1 MGIQSGEW
9 RARDG
14 ALPEWRAQ
22 WRAHTGL
29 QRHRLVPRPTS
40 IARAVALAVRAR
52 SARKTIVTL
61 IFCVRCSPGDSAAAT
76 GWSGE
81 RRPMGPLAVSLPRPY
96 RIVGV
101 CRVSHAKHA
110 WIADSVHQT
119 DSAADRSFGHG
130 GQSRAESCAPTRI
143 VRAWARA
150 HARPSQQTSDTR
162 LCRGS
167 NRRGSTGQSSQSV
180 RHTLQGEVRA
190 CRGSLREPGE
200 KFWDC
205 IIGDEVL
212 RRRIGSAEHL
222 VRLVRRQLP
231 HRRLVP
237 QVAG

>member
-1 MGIQSGEW
+1 MGIQSGGW
-9 RARDG
+9 RGRGG

-61 IFCVRCSPGDSAAAT
+61 IFCVRRSPGDSAAAT

-96 RIVGV
+96 RIVSV

-167 NRRGSTGQSSQSV
+167 NRRGSTGQSLQSV

-222 VRLVRRQLP
+222 VRLVRRQLL